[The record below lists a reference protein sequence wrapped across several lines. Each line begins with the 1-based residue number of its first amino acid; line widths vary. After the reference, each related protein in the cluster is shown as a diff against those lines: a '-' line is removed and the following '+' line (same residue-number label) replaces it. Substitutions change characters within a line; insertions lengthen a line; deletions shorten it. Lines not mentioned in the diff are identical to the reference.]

1 MDGRKADGQ
10 PCRVTT
16 SEGED
21 QARRSGHSPRSM
33 THRRRDAHKEGVV
46 LDEHPLVSIVDDS
59 ESVRES
65 LPGLLQHVGYKVQAF
80 SSAEAFLA
88 SAALGETRCLIL
100 DIGLPGMSGLDLQQE
115 LSRRGRGMSIVFI
128 TAQGDKSLGPHLSAL
143 GAVACLFKPFS
154 DDALLEAVEAALE
167 RR

>member
-1 MDGRKADGQ
+1 
-10 PCRVTT
+10 
-16 SEGED
+16 
-21 QARRSGHSPRSM
+21 
-33 THRRRDAHKEGVV
+33 V